1 VREIMS
7 VDSENDTCT
16 FKMPER
22 LNAETPHKTI
32 ATLKELPAGDWERV
46 VLDMCD
52 TVFMDSAGIGVLVF
66 LYKEL
71 TMRGKSLVL
80 RKPQRKIYEILA
92 EIGVDRLFDVELSS
106 GVKRG
111 EVRLTDL
118 DNQLKIDEEV
128 VNDIYI
134 ISLAGVMN
142 YPNGSGLFKNR
153 MFLTLAYTNKILL
166 DCKGLAFFD
175 SLSVGSV
182 LRLSRLLQDNGG
194 CMKICCANN
203 VVRDVFASLGIDSII
218 HLYGTREAALAD
230 WRR

>member
-1 VREIMS
+1 MGA
-7 VDSENDTCT
+7 VDSEKDVCT

-22 LNAETPHKTI
+22 FNAETPHRTV
-32 ATLKELPAGDWERV
+32 AMLKELPAGDWERV
-46 VLDMCD
+46 VIDMSD
-52 TVFMDSAGIGVLVF
+52 TVFIDSAGIGVLVF

-71 TMRGKSLVL
+71 TARGKDLVL
-80 RKPQRKIYEILA
+80 RKPQRKIYDILA
-92 EIGVDRLFDVELSS
+92 EIGIDRLFDVELLS
-106 GVKRG
+106 GVKKG
-111 EVRLTDL
+111 EVKFAEL
-118 DNQLKIDEEV
+118 DNQLDIEEEV

-194 CMKICCANN
+194 SMKICCANN

>member
-1 VREIMS
+1 MGV
-7 VDSENDTCT
+7 VDSENGVCT

-22 LNAETPHKTI
+22 FNAETPHKTV
-32 ATLKELPAGDWERV
+32 AMLKELPSGNWERV
-46 VLDMCD
+46 VLDMSD
-52 TVFMDSAGIGVLVF
+52 IVFMDSAGIGVLVF

-71 TMRGKSLVL
+71 TARGKALVL
-80 RKPQRKIYEILA
+80 RNPQRKIYDILA

-106 GVKRG
+106 GMKRG
-111 EVRLTDL
+111 GVRLTEL
-118 DNQLKIDEEV
+118 DNQLQIEEDV
-128 VNDIYI
+128 VNDVYI
-134 ISLAGVMN
+134 ISLSGVMN

-194 CMKICCANN
+194 SMKICCANN

-218 HLYGTREAALAD
+218 RIYGTRESALAD
-230 WRR
+230 WR

>member
-1 VREIMS
+1 MTA
-7 VDSENDTCT
+7 DSEKDTCT

-22 LNAETPHKTI
+22 LNTETPHKTV
-32 ATLKELPAGDWERV
+32 AMLKELPKGDWERV
-46 VLDMCD
+46 VLDMSD

-71 TMRGKSLVL
+71 TAKSRTLVL
-80 RKPQRKIYEILA
+80 RKPQRKIYELLT
-92 EIGVDRLFDVELSS
+92 EIGIDRLFDVELSS
-106 GVKRG
+106 GVKKG
-111 EVRLTDL
+111 EARLTEL
-118 DNQLKIDEEV
+118 DNQLRIDEEV
-128 VNDIYI
+128 VNNDIYI

-142 YPNGSGLFKNR
+142 YPNGSSLFKSR

-194 CMKICCANN
+194 CMKVCCANN

-218 HLYGTREAALAD
+218 RVYGTRESALAD
-230 WRR
+230 WR